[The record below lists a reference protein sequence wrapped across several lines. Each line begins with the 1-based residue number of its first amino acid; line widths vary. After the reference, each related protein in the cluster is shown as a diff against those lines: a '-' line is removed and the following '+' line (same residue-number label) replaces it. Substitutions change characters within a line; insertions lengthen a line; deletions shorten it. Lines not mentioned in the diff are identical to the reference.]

1 MNEQSSDRR
10 PVPFRDRAEAGRYL
24 ATKLEH
30 YRGRTDVLVLALPRG
45 GVPVGFEVA
54 VALHAP
60 LDVFVV
66 RKLGLPGHE
75 ELAIGAIASG
85 GAKVFDHYLIR
96 ELGITEDELS
106 RVTAREELELVRRE
120 MEYRGG
126 RPPASVKGHTAILV
140 DDGLATGYT
149 MRAAVAA
156 LKQEGAAQTVVAVPV
171 APPETCDS
179 FRAEVDEIVCA
190 VTPEPF
196 LAVGLWYKDFRQTT
210 DEEVR
215 QLLARANTISA
226 GRGSD
231 NSGR

>member
-1 MNEQSSDRR
+1 MNGGRHDQR

-30 YRGRTDVLVLALPRG
+30 YRGRTDLLVLALPRG

-54 VALHAP
+54 IALQAP
-60 LDVFVV
+60 LNVFIV
-66 RKLGLPGHE
+66 RKLGVPGHE

-85 GAKVFDHYLIR
+85 GAKVFDHYLIG

-106 RVTAREELELVRRE
+106 RVVAREELELVRRE
-120 MEYRGG
+120 MEYRGS
-126 RPPASVKGHTAILV
+126 RPPVSVKGHTAILV

-156 LKQEGAAQTVVAVPV
+156 LKQEGAAQIAVAVPV

-190 VTPEPF
+190 VTPEAF
-196 LAVGLWYKDFRQTT
+196 RAVGMWFENFAQLT
-210 DEEVR
+210 DEDVR
-215 QLLARANTISA
+215 SI
-226 GRGSD
+226 
-231 NSGR
+231 